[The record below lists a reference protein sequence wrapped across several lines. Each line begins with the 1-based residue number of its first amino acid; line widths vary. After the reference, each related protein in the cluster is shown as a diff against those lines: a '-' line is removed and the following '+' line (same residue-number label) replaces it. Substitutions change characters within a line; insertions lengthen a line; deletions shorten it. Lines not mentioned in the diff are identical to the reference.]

1 MPWPTLQTRAA
12 ATRKAQSRAVM
23 RRAGD
28 RMFSDRV
35 MVMRSVGSV
44 RLFPLY
50 LSNLL
55 TFDLDFST
63 KCTGHGHSSPGIENQ
78 GDRDRSRPG
87 LELAQ

>member
-28 RMFSDRV
+28 GMFSDL
-35 MVMRSVGSV
+35 SGPSV

-50 LSNLL
+50 LSNQL
-55 TFDLDFST
+55 TFDLDFCT
-63 KCTGHGHSSPGIENQ
+63 CTGHGHSAPGIENQ

-87 LELAQ
+87 LVLAQ